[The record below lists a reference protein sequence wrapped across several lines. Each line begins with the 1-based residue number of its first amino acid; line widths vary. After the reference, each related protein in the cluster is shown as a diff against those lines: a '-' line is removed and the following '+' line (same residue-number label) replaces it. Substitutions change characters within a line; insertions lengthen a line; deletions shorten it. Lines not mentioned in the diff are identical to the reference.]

1 MSTETT
7 AQTVSPVTVDDAAQ
21 ALRSHS
27 GTVLV
32 RGGATKLE
40 WGGRVEHPDL
50 VLDTTEMRGVL
61 THNPA
66 DLTASVRGGTTLAE
80 LQEHLSGQDQWLA
93 LDPPSARFGATVGGL
108 LATGESGPS
117 RLRYG
122 GIRDLVIGVTLV
134 LADGTVA
141 RSGGHVIKNVAG
153 YDLAKLV
160 HGSLG
165 SLAVIAEVVVRL
177 HPRPQSCHVLAADA
191 DAETVTAVTAAVMAS
206 PLEPTALEW
215 SSSCSGGGRL
225 HVRQDGTPAAV
236 ASARD
241 RMAALLGGLGLDAAE
256 LTAAEVEQVAAAH
269 DTTVAGADGQTVLR
283 ISGLPGDL
291 GALVGAARAAAA
303 ERGLE
308 LAVASSAALGLH
320 TLVLTGSDPAAQ
332 APAVEQVRAHALARG
347 ASVLL
352 CRRPPE
358 VDTHLDVLGPPP
370 STAALLGRVKA
381 ALDPDGRLAPGRFQ
395 PWF

>member
-1 MSTETT
+1 MSSSITATQTT
-7 AQTVSPVTVDDAAQ
+7 RPVTIADAAQ
-21 ALRSHS
+21 ALRTHS

-32 RGGATKLE
+32 RGGATKLD
-40 WGGRVEHPDL
+40 WAGRVEHPDL

-80 LQEHLSGQDQWLA
+80 LQEHLAAQDQWLA

-165 SLAVIAEVVVRL
+165 ALAVIAEVVVRL
-177 HPRPQSCHVLAADA
+177 HPRPHSCHVLAADA
-191 DAETVTAVTAAVMAS
+191 DAETATAVTAAVMAS

-215 SSSCSGGGRL
+215 SSSGGGRL
-225 HVRQDGTPAAV
+225 HVRQDGTSAAV

-241 RMAALLGGLGLDAAE
+241 RMAALLDGLGLDATE
-256 LTAAEVEQVAAAH
+256 LTAEEVERAALAH
-269 DTTVAGADGQTVLR
+269 DGAALGTDGQSVLR
-283 ISGLPGDL
+283 VSGLPGDL
-291 GALVGAARAAAA
+291 GALVGAARAATA
-303 ERGLE
+303 EHGLD
-308 LAVASSAALGLH
+308 LVVTSSAALGLH
-320 TLVLTGSDPAAQ
+320 TLALGGADPAAH
-332 APAVEQVRAHALARG
+332 ARVIEQVRTRALAQG

-352 CRRPPE
+352 ARRAPE
-358 VDTHLDVLGPPP
+358 VDARLDVLGPPP
-370 STAALLGRVKA
+370 STAALLGRIKA
-381 ALDPDGRLAPGRFQ
+381 ALDSDGRLAPGRFQ